1 MCAGILHVVEIV
13 WFESRLTGGECLQ
26 LSVLQTVQPRM
37 CAGGRRSGVLTPAHA
52 SWVPAAKQRATKDA
66 VRTLSVPYSVH
77 PNSVYSA
84 LRKHGL
90 GGGSET

>member
-1 MCAGILHVVEIV
+1 MCAGTLHVVEIV

-37 CAGGRRSGVLTPAHA
+37 CAGWGT
-52 SWVPAAKQRATKDA
+52 DA
-66 VRTLSVPYSVH
+66 VRTLSVPCSVH

-90 GGGSET
+90 GGSGT